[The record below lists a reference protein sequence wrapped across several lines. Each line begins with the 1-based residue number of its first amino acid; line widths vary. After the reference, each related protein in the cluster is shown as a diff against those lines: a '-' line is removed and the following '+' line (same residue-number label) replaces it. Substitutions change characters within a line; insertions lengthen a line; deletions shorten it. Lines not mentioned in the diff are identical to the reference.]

1 MLRGDDESQHLHI
14 LERHFGGFYR
24 KRSEKGAFVVVEQVP
39 LELQVEREVEV
50 LREFRIKLWMS
61 EKCGNDIVLADAP
74 PHHRGPIGSNRTS
87 RERGSC
93 NVPRGY

>member
-1 MLRGDDESQHLHI
+1 
-14 LERHFGGFYR
+14 
-24 KRSEKGAFVVVEQVP
+24 VVEQVP

-74 PHHRGPIGSNRTS
+74 PTTGAPLGVTEPRASADHVMCQGGTS
-87 RERGSC
+87 DST
-93 NVPRGY
+93 

>member
-1 MLRGDDESQHLHI
+1 M
-14 LERHFGGFYR
+14 
-24 KRSEKGAFVVVEQVP
+24 VEQVP

>member
-1 MLRGDDESQHLHI
+1 
-14 LERHFGGFYR
+14 
-24 KRSEKGAFVVVEQVP
+24 VVEQVP

-74 PHHRGPIGSNRTS
+74 PHHRGPIGSTRTS

-93 NVPRGY
+93 NAKGVLAMAHNICHVPRNGACWHITHVM